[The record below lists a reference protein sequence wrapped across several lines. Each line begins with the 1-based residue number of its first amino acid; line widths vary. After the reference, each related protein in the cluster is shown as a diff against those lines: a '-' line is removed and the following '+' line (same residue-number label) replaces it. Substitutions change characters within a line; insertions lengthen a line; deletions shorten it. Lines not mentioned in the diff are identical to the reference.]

1 MYTVPGQAGRLFV
14 VTGANSGLGREAARR
29 LAGAGAHVV
38 LAVRTLAKGEQA
50 SEAILAEFPQAAIEV
65 RRLDLADLGSVKE
78 FAEGLIAEGTPLDVL
93 LSNAGVM
100 TPPSRLTTADGFE
113 LQFGTNFLGHF
124 ALTLRL
130 LPLLLAAAAPRVVS
144 VSSMAARF
152 GTIQFDDLQREHGY
166 RPMSAYG
173 QSKLADLLLARQLA
187 RVATERG
194 WNLMSNAAHPGYTRT
209 NLLDAGAALRRPGGR
224 RTLMHTLGKIPH
236 PAQPVQAGTE
246 PLLYAATSPDA
257 VNGGYY
263 GPKGPFEIAGP
274 AGTAQLPRQAR
285 DAGVAGRLWTEA
297 ERLTSVQLPAA

>member
-38 LAVRTLAKGEQA
+38 LAVRTPAKGEQVRT
-50 SEAILAEFPQAAIEV
+50 AILAEFPQAAIEV

-78 FAEGLIAEGTPLDVL
+78 LTEGLIADGTPLDVL

-130 LPLLLAAAAPRVVS
+130 LPLLLAAAAPRVVT

-187 RVATERG
+187 HVATERG

-209 NLLDAGAALRRPGGR
+209 NLLDAGAALRQPGGR

-236 PAQPVQAGTE
+236 PAQPVQTGTE

-263 GPKGPFEIAGP
+263 GPKGPFELAGP

-285 DAGVAGRLWTEA
+285 DASVAARLWAEA
-297 ERLTSVQLPAA
+297 ERLTSVQLPTA

>member
-1 MYTVPGQAGRLFV
+1 
-14 VTGANSGLGREAARR
+14 
-29 LAGAGAHVV
+29 
-38 LAVRTLAKGEQA
+38 
-50 SEAILAEFPQAAIEV
+50 
-65 RRLDLADLGSVKE
+65 
-78 FAEGLIAEGTPLDVL
+78 
-93 LSNAGVM
+93 M

-209 NLLDAGAALRRPGGR
+209 NLLDAGAALRLPGGR
-224 RTLMHTLGKIPH
+224 PTLMHTVSKIPH
-236 PAQPVQAGTE
+236 PAQSVQTGTE

-263 GPKGPFEIAGP
+263 GPKGPFEIACP

-285 DAGVAGRLWTEA
+285 DAGVAARLWAEA
-297 ERLTSVQLPAA
+297 ERLTSVQLPVA